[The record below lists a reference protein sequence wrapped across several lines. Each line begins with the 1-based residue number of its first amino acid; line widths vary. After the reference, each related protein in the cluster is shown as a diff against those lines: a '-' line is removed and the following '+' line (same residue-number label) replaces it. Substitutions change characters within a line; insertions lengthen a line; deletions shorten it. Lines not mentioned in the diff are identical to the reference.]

1 MKPIG
6 DDFLLLR
13 NWEQELAGSAE
24 QFTLGF
30 LIDSPTGE
38 IKRSGLIVRPESVLD
53 LDKTLTDNSARV
65 FYIDPLK
72 YEREAYKNAVRS
84 FDKFLRDGN
93 FVNFQLSAPYLILM
107 RRGLDGYSDIVLLEY
122 DTRLSCMW
130 FSVTKEFLESY
141 FANKKNQNQDPRFT
155 RFIKHCAG
163 TVGDESLKEFISK
176 LIGGLSSAIS
186 VT

>member
-13 NWEQELAGSAE
+13 NWEQELAGSAKK
-24 QFTLGF
+24 FTLGF

-38 IKRSGLIVRPESVLD
+38 IKRSGLTVRPESVLD
-53 LDKTLTDNSARV
+53 LDKILTDHSARV

-72 YEREAYKNAVRS
+72 YERDAYKNAVRS
-84 FDKFLRDGN
+84 FDNFLRDGN

-107 RRGLDGYSDIVLLEY
+107 TKGDEGYSDICLLEY
-122 DTRLSCMW
+122 DTRLTCMW
-130 FSVTKEFLESY
+130 FSVTRDFLESY
-141 FANKKNQNQDPRFT
+141 FANNNTQSKDPKFT

-163 TVGDESLKEFISK
+163 TVRDESLKEVSSK
-176 LIGGLSSAIS
+176 LISVLSSALL
-186 VT
+186 

>member
-13 NWEQELAGSAE
+13 NWEQELAGSAK
-24 QFTLGF
+24 QSTLGF

-38 IKRSGLIVRPESVLD
+38 IKRSGLTVRPESVLD
-53 LDKTLTDNSARV
+53 LDKILTDNSARV

-72 YEREAYKNAVRS
+72 YERDAYKTAVRS
-84 FDKFLRDGN
+84 FDKFLRDGS

-107 RRGLDGYSDIVLLEY
+107 RKGNDGYTDICLLEY

-141 FANKKNQNQDPRFT
+141 FANNNTQNKDPRFT

-163 TVGDESLKEFISK
+163 TVRDESLKEFSSK
-176 LIGGLSSAIS
+176 LISVLSSALL
-186 VT
+186 